1 MNTEMRG
8 KKKNE
13 EKKKED
19 IAERGKQKKR
29 RGREIRM
36 MGRVLNQEEGF

>member
-1 MNTEMRG
+1 MRG

-13 EKKKED
+13 EKKTED
-19 IAERGKQKKR
+19 IAEREKQKKR